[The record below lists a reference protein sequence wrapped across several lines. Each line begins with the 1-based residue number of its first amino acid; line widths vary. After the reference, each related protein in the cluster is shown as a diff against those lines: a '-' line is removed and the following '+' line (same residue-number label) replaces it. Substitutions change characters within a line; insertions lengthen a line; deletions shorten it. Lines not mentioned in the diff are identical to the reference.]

1 MSGILIMEKTYILH
15 LLTFFFFVILFLI
28 CLTEF
33 ESTKLKCYITTWLC
47 AIDVNTLFLEF
58 SPKKCFSLLTI
69 PSITLNQLFYIG
81 QFKSVSINW
90 GCLCHNYRSSFLPLL
105 IFDWRTFSRR
115 VTARWWRQSA
125 KIKCR
130 PIRTREIRGVSLSD
144 VLYELVESHRW
155 LFLYLIY

>member
-1 MSGILIMEKTYILH
+1 MISIWYSVVFRRFFLKNLSELFVNSLCVKIYNSLNTLQFFHIPPNYMSRILIMEKTYILH

-81 QFKSVSINW
+81 QFKSVSIN
-90 GCLCHNYRSSFLPLL
+90 
-105 IFDWRTFSRR
+105 
-115 VTARWWRQSA
+115 
-125 KIKCR
+125 
-130 PIRTREIRGVSLSD
+130 
-144 VLYELVESHRW
+144 
-155 LFLYLIY
+155 